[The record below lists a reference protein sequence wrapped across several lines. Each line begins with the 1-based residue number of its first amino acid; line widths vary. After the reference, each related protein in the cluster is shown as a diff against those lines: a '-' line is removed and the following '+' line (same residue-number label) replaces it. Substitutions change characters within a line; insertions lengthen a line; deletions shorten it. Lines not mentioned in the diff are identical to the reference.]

1 MIKKLDLVYIATS
14 FWSKS
19 IKKIENIIRSE
30 MNNSG
35 SIELL
40 MPSVQPSKLWED
52 SGRWDVFGPQM
63 LKIKDRHDNNYYGP
77 THEEVIVDISKE
89 VLKSYKSLPIN
100 LYQIQTKFRDEIRP
114 RYGVMRAREFIMK
127 DAYSFHESLESLE
140 NEYQNMHD
148 TYSKIFN
155 RIGLTFKVV
164 EADSGA
170 IGGSK
175 SHEFHV
181 LAESGEDFL
190 VYSDDN
196 YVAMNLEMAPTSEIK
211 YESSD
216 NPKKL
221 EIIKTEKIKTVEK
234 LSKFLSVDK
243 KEIVKTIIYINEK
256 DEVFAAVIRGD
267 LDVNETKLRIISK
280 SNHLGLLD
288 NQKTL
293 DETANRSEV
302 LWGQ

>member
-1 MIKKLDLVYIATS
+1 MHI
-14 FWSKS
+14 
-19 IKKIENIIRSE
+19 
-30 MNNSG
+30 
-35 SIELL
+35 
-40 MPSVQPSKLWED
+40 
-52 SGRWDVFGPQM
+52 
-63 LKIKDRHDNNYYGP
+63 H
-77 THEEVIVDISKE
+77 
-89 VLKSYKSLPIN
+89 
-100 LYQIQTKFRDEIRP
+100 
-114 RYGVMRAREFIMK
+114 
-127 DAYSFHESLESLE
+127 FHESLESLE

-155 RIGLTFKVV
+155 KIGLTFKVV

-190 VYSDDN
+190 VYADDN
-196 YVAMNLEMAPTSEIK
+196 DVAMNLEMAPTSEIK
-211 YESSD
+211 YECSD
-216 NPKKL
+216 SPKKL
-221 EIIKTEKIKTVEK
+221 ELVKTEKVKTVEK
-234 LSKFLSVDK
+234 LSNFLSVNK

-288 NQKTL
+288 NQETL
-293 DETANRSEV
+293 DKLQIIRGFVGPINLNSKCKNLYRFINKKS
-302 LWGQ
+302 